1 MLHTVL
7 IANRG
12 EIAVRIAR
20 TLNSMGIRSVA
31 VYSTADRNSAHVS
44 ACDQA
49 ICLGGN
55 SAAESYLRADL
66 ILAAARDSGAQA
78 IIPGYGFL
86 SENADFAEQCEAAG
100 IAFCGPTPEQIRQFG
115 LKHRSREIAQAAGVP
130 LTPGSG
136 LLSSLDEA
144 LVAAGQL
151 GYPLMLKSTAGGG
164 GIGLTRCD
172 DQAALIEAYESV
184 KRLGENFFSD
194 SGVFLECFI
203 DNARHVEVQIFGDGQ
218 GEVIALGERDCSL
231 QRRNQKVVEETPA
244 PQLPAATR
252 ERLLQASADLGRA
265 VNYRSAG
272 TVEYIYDAARDAFYF
287 LEVNARLQVEH
298 PITEACTGVDLVE
311 WMIRT
316 AAGEPPALADVQ
328 LQPRG
333 AAIEVRLY
341 AEDPVRDFQ
350 PAPGVLTE
358 VRFPDNARVDSWVA
372 TGTEVS
378 PYYDPM
384 LAKIIVHGHDRAD
397 AIGRMREAL
406 NATCIAGIASNLDYL
421 RQIMDSAFFA
431 AGEVATN
438 RLASFNWQPPVIE
451 VLQPGTYSSVQD
463 YPGRTGYWSIGVP
476 PSGPMDDYAFRLAN
490 RIVGNHDSAA
500 GLEFTLLGP
509 TLRFHA
515 DALIALTGATSAAL
529 LDGEPVP
536 FWTPVAVKAGQLLE
550 VGKAETGCRS
560 YLAVRNGID
569 VPVYLGSRS
578 TFALGQFGGHAGR
591 TLRAADMLPIS
602 NPALSA
608 CSTPAPPFPPA
619 AAPAGLI
626 PDYPQEWEIGVLYG
640 PHGAPDFFTEDAI
653 EMFFDTAWEVHYN
666 SNRLGIRL
674 NGPKP
679 TWTRSDGG
687 EAGLHPSNIHDT
699 EYAIGSINFTGDM
712 PVILTRDGPSLG
724 GFVCPVTIAK
734 AELWKVGQ
742 VKPGDRI
749 RFKRLSF
756 DSALALERAQDRA
769 IEQLAAQPALEP
781 VAETRPDG
789 TLSACI
795 LAALP
800 EQGSRPEVAYR
811 QAGDKYILLEYGP
824 NVLDLRLRLRVHALM
839 EALKASPID
848 GIIELS
854 PGVRSLQIN
863 YDSRVI
869 HQRELVE
876 RLLALE
882 TQLPDAASMRVPS
895 RIIHL
900 PMAFEDSA
908 TLDAVARYRQSV
920 RDTAPWL
927 PSNTEFMR
935 RINGLDSIEQVR
947 DSLFSASYLV
957 LGLGDVYLGAPCAV
971 PIDPR
976 HRLLTSKYNPARTY
990 TAEGTVGIGGVYMC
1004 IYGMDSPG
1012 GYQLVGRTL
1021 PIWNRL
1027 VKNPAFV
1034 NGEPWLL
1041 KFFDQVRYYPV
1052 SEQELDEQ
1060 REAFREGRLTLQVE
1074 QGWFDLAEHEQF
1086 LRDNAESIAAF
1097 KARQQAAFSREV
1109 ALWQA
1114 EEAAQVDEALQ
1125 RTAQREPIEID
1136 GHAVT
1141 ADISGNIWKLLVQP
1155 GQQVQAGHPLLIV
1168 EAMKMEFAVHA
1179 DRCARVGSIHCEAGK
1194 PVNAG
1199 DLLLVLEA

>member
-1 MLHTVL
+1 MLSKVL

-20 TLNSMGIRSVA
+20 TLKAMGITSVA
-31 VYSTADRNSAHVS
+31 IYSEADRNSAHVS
-44 ACDQA
+44 ACDEA
-49 ICLGGN
+49 IALGGH
-55 SAAESYLRADL
+55 SAADSYLQAER
-66 ILAAARDSGAQA
+66 ILAAALECGAQA

-86 SENADFAEQCEAAG
+86 SENAGFSEQCEAAG
-100 IAFCGPTPEQIRQFG
+100 IAFCGPTAEQIRQFG
-115 LKHRSREIAQAAGVP
+115 LKHTSREIAEQAGVP
-130 LTPGSG
+130 LTPGTG
-136 LLSSLDEA
+136 LLDSVEQACS
-144 LVAAGQL
+144 AASEL
-151 GYPLMLKSTAGGG
+151 GYPVMLKSTAGGG

-172 DQAALIEAYESV
+172 DEAALIDAFESV
-184 KRLGENFFSD
+184 KRLGQNFFSD
-194 SGVFLECFI
+194 SGVFLERFV
-203 DNARHVEVQIFGDGQ
+203 DNARHVEVQIFGDGH
-218 GEVIALGERDCSL
+218 GNVIAPGERDCSL

-244 PQLPAATR
+244 PHLPAATR
-252 ERLLQASADLGRA
+252 EKLLEASVSLGKA

-287 LEVNARLQVEH
+287 LEVNTRLQVEH

-311 WMIRT
+311 WMILT
-316 AAGEPPALADVQ
+316 AAGQPPSLNEMVIEPK
-328 LQPRG
+328 G

-350 PAPGVLTE
+350 PSPGVLTE
-358 VRFPDNARVDSWVA
+358 VQFPEHARIDTWVA

-384 LAKIIVHGHDRAD
+384 IAKLIVHGHDRAD
-397 AIGRMREAL
+397 AIAKMREAL
-406 NATCIAGIASNLDYL
+406 NATRIAGIASNLDYL
-421 RQIMDSAFFA
+421 RQIINAEFFA

-438 RLASFNWQPPVIE
+438 RLASFDYQPPVIE

-463 YPGRTGYWSIGVP
+463 YPGRAGYWSVGVP
-476 PSGPMDDYAFRLAN
+476 PSGPMDDYAFRLGN

-500 GLEFTLLGP
+500 GLEFTLIGP
-509 TLRFHA
+509 KLRFHV
-515 DALIALTGATSAAL
+515 DSVIALTGASSAAH
-529 LDGEPVP
+529 LDGQPVA
-536 FWTPVAVKAGQLLE
+536 FWTPVTVKAGQVLDM
-550 VGKAETGCRS
+550 GKAETGCRS

-602 NPALSA
+602 NPALAA
-608 CSTPAPPFPPA
+608 CSTPAPLFEPA
-619 AAPAGLI
+619 PAPAGLI
-626 PDYPQEWEIGVLYG
+626 PEYPQEWEIGVLYG
-640 PHGAPDFFTEDAI
+640 PHGAPDFFTEEAI
-653 EMFFDTAWEVHYN
+653 EMFFSTAWEVHYN

-699 EYAIGSINFTGDM
+699 EYAVGSINFTGDM
-712 PVILTRDGPSLG
+712 PVILTKDGPSLG
-724 GFVCPVTIAK
+724 GFVCPATIVK

-756 DSALALERAQDRA
+756 DTALALELAQDRA
-769 IEQLAAQPALEP
+769 IEELAEQPAVTPLPE
-781 VAETRPDG
+781 VRPEHN
-789 TLSACI
+789 LSACI

-824 NVLDLRLRLRVHALM
+824 NILDLRLRLRVHALM
-839 EALKASPID
+839 EALKAQPIE

-863 YDSRVI
+863 YDSRLI
-869 HQRELVE
+869 HQHDLVD
-876 RLLALE
+876 RLLVLE
-882 TQLPDAASMRVPS
+882 TQLPDARAMRVPS

-900 PMAFEDSA
+900 PMAYEDSA

-935 RINGLDSIEQVR
+935 RINGLDSAEQVR
-947 DSLFSASYLV
+947 DILFSASYMV

-971 PIDPR
+971 PVDPR

-1021 PIWNRL
+1021 PIWNKFL
-1027 VKNPAFV
+1027 KSPVFV

-1052 SEQELDEQ
+1052 SEDELTEQ
-1060 REAFREGRLTLQVE
+1060 REAFREGRLNIHIE
-1074 QGWFDLAEHEQF
+1074 DSYFDLGEHEQF
-1086 LRDNAESIAAF
+1086 VADNADSIAAF
-1097 KARQQAAFSREV
+1097 KERQQAAFTEEV

-1114 EEAAQVDEALQ
+1114 DEQAQVDAALQ
-1125 RTAQREPIEID
+1125 VKTQDGPIEVD

-1141 ADISGNIWKLLVQP
+1141 ADISGNIWKLLVEP
-1155 GQQVQAGHPLLIV
+1155 GQQVEPDQPLLIV
-1168 EAMKMEFAVHA
+1168 EAMKMEFSVYA
-1179 DRCARVGSIHCEAGK
+1179 DRSAKVLAIHCEPGR

-1199 DLLLVLEA
+1199 DLLLVLED